1 MMFSARP
8 WYLEKILDIDPILGR
23 NHNALQAQSQLIPHF
38 VNNAEHNVSVLKEV
52 APLVTDLINPERPA
66 FCDH

>member
-23 NHNALQAQSQLIPHF
+23 NHNALQAQSQLIPPF
-38 VNNAEHNVSVLKEV
+38 VISADQNVSVLKEV
-52 APLVTDLINPERPA
+52 AQLFTDLVSPERPA